1 MTEEKKINLL
11 DFLILIVKWKTK
23 LLIVLFSTLII
34 SYLFI
39 YLFIDEKF
47 EASALIVPSDQEQSS
62 MTSLL
67 KNISGIPLSLG
78 GLKQKSG
85 NIDLYTTIIYSR
97 TNLDLI
103 LDKFNLQK
111 EYGVDKRWKAL
122 KILKD
127 NISTTITEETAF
139 EIKVTDKSPQKA
151 SEIANFI
158 IQNLNSTI
166 ISLNIKKAHD
176 NRIFL
181 EGRFFEIKKNLALS
195 EDSLRLFQQKSGV
208 FIAEDQ
214 IKASILAYTKLE
226 SDLSVKQSDLT
237 VLEKILGENSPAVE
251 QLKLTVAEYRKS
263 LEALKNN
270 KGNDQILMSLS
281 SLPAKTL
288 HYLRLFRDVKIYNEM
303 LEFVI
308 PLYEQSKYDEQKEI
322 PILQVIDYAVPPE
335 KRSFPPRVILS
346 LLVALACTLF
356 TFLFLSLKEN
366 KKLLES
372 DKFKFIRKNLFRR
385 RIIE

>member
-1 MTEEKKINLL
+1 MTNEKKISLL
-11 DFLILIVKWKTK
+11 DFLILLIKWKTK
-23 LLIVLFSTLII
+23 LLLVFFSTLII
-34 SYLFI
+34 SYLCI
-39 YLFIDEKF
+39 YLFVDEKY
-47 EASALIVPSDQEQSS
+47 ESTALIVPSDQEQSS

-78 GLKQKSG
+78 GLKQKTG

-97 TNLDLI
+97 TNLELL

-122 KILKD
+122 KIIKD

-151 SEIANFI
+151 SEMANFI
-158 IQNLNSTI
+158 VQNLNNTI
-166 ISLNIKKAHD
+166 ISLNITKAHD

-181 EGRFFEIKKNLALS
+181 EGRFLEIKKNLALY
-195 EDSLRLFQQKSGV
+195 EDSLKLFQQKSGV
-208 FIAEDQ
+208 FLAEDQ
-214 IKASILAYTKLE
+214 VKASILAYTKLE

-237 VLEKILGENSPAVE
+237 VLEKIFGENSPTVQ

-263 LEALKNN
+263 LEELKNN
-270 KGNDQILMSLS
+270 KGNDQMLMSIN

-288 HYLRLFRDVKIYNEM
+288 QYLRLFRDVKIYNEM

-335 KRSFPPRVILS
+335 KRSFPPRTILS
-346 LLVALACTLF
+346 LLIALTCTLF
-356 TFLFLSLKEN
+356 TFLFLSIKEN